1 MTTTTPV
8 GIDPRIRERR
18 KDKTLGGISIKELS
32 EKLEARARDVIK
44 KLLDKGIF
52 ATINQTLDS
61 QTATEM
67 ARAFGAQTSVISYE
81 EEVIHEVERGGH
93 R

>member
-1 MTTTTPV
+1 MPITRSIT
-8 GIDPRIRERR
+8 ISE
-18 KDKTLGGISIKELS
+18 GISIKELS

-67 ARAFGAQTSVISYE
+67 ARAFAESVVAGRRAFKAGRARIGVKAVASSP
-81 EEVIHEVERGGH
+81 VEGVPV
-93 R
+93 